1 MNECDDV
8 EEMSEVP
15 ETLQDYV
22 THCLDQH
29 ISSRNNAPH
38 QLYGIF
44 YKGIRI
50 KTWSGKTAFN
60 TAGAAKLALYNCF
73 KWGLRELVYHRVSK
87 QPDVFEGMN
96 LNLNGKLSLFRE
108 ELLRQVEIRAI
119 TYN

>member
-8 EEMSEVP
+8 EEVSAVP

-22 THCLDQH
+22 TQCLDQH
-29 ISSRNNAPH
+29 ISSINNAPN
-38 QLYGIF
+38 QLYGIL
-44 YKGIRI
+44 YNGIRI
-50 KTWSGKTAFN
+50 KTRSGKTAFN

-73 KWGLRELVYHRVSK
+73 KRGLRTLVYHRASK

-96 LNLNGKLSLFRE
+96 LNFKGKLSLFQE

-119 TYN
+119 T